1 MKPGPKP
8 AVERA
13 LTPAERQ
20 ARYRAAQTAGVK
32 PVRYRRPADRRSRP
46 QRWADAVASLQGCLD
61 AYQAWRDSLPENLA
75 AATIGARLDALLALR
90 AHVAALEA
98 ADLPKGFGRDG

>member
-8 AVERA
+8 LGERA

-20 ARYRAAQTAGVK
+20 ARYRAAQAVGIK
-32 PVRYRRPADRRSRP
+32 PVHYRRPADRRSRP
-46 QRWADAVASLQGCLD
+46 RQWEDAVNTLARCLD

-75 AATIGARLDALLALR
+75 EATIGVRLDTLLELRGHVDALQ
-90 AHVAALEA
+90 AAE
-98 ADLPKGFGRDG
+98 LPKGFGRD

>member
-8 AVERA
+8 AGDHA

-20 ARYRAAQTAGVK
+20 ARRRAKQAAGGK
-32 PVRYRRPADRRSRP
+32 PVHYRRPADRRSRP
-46 QRWADAVASLQGCLD
+46 QQWADAVATLQQCLD
-61 AYQAWRDSLPENLA
+61 AYQHWRDSLPENLA
-75 AATIGARLDALLALR
+75 ESAIAEQLDAVLEHR
-90 AHVAALEA
+90 EQVDALEA